1 MNFRM
6 LARLALCVIVLFG
19 MPAVVFG
26 APGPFER
33 NWDWVDNKRDLT
45 FCIEPNTPPLIAD
58 AAGFAASNLSNAG
71 FQWTLTD
78 MGNCPAN
85 WDLRKP
91 AKGQAHIRVRVA
103 DLGAV
108 VRPAGPHPESVPDY
122 DQGEDYKPSPDK
134 VPAPGR
140 HPVFRQPPLAYFQP
154 GPYMFK
160 EVRQNLGGR
169 GSLQLAGAPG
179 ADG

>member
-58 AAGFAASNLSNAG
+58 AAGFAASNLSNAD
-71 FQWTLTD
+71 FEWTLTD

-108 VRPAGPHPESVPDY
+108 VRPAGPHPESLPDY
-122 DQGEDYKPSPDK
+122 DQGEEYRPTLTNSQRPVGTRFSGSRPWRTSSPALTCSRRYVK
-134 VPAPGR
+134 SGR
-140 HPVFRQPPLAYFQP
+140 ER
-154 GPYMFK
+154 
-160 EVRQNLGGR
+160 
-169 GSLQLAGAPG
+169 
-179 ADG
+179 